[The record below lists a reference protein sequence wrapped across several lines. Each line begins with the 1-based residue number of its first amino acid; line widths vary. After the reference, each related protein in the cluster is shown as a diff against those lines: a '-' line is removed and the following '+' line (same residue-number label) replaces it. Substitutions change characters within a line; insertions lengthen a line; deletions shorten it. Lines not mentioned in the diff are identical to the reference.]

1 MVWPG
6 YNIAVAII
14 AIMISCGGIILGI
27 GYAADEKRLKEA
39 GKTILINSIINA
51 AIVGSLIAAF
61 SQGGI
66 VASAMNNLTGTVAE
80 SYQCPSGLSYS
91 SSICFS
97 YNFLVGVSYVEV
109 NGSAYPSV
117 FDSVIE
123 VLVPLSLLYTTLSI
137 ASSIDLNLGI
147 ISFGLNGALKPL
159 LTPIGYA
166 IDASSAALMAVEVQ
180 GFLLRF
186 IAAIAIPLL
195 LPVGIVL
202 RTLYFTQRLGG
213 AIIAIAIG
221 LFAVFPA
228 SYLLDASMLSYYNVS
243 AAVQNVTS
251 MTYGVQ
257 SLQNSVTSGISGY
270 QQSERN
276 ATGLVGQITA
286 LVYSLVNSAKGFF
299 NSIESFVAMLII
311 EAFLMPAFSLIIT
324 AISIRELA
332 RILGAEVNFGR
343 LYYL

>member
-1 MVWPG
+1 MAWPG
-6 YNIAVAII
+6 YDIAVVII
-14 AIMISCGGIILGI
+14 AIMISCGGIVLGI

-39 GKTILINSIINA
+39 GKTILANSIINA

-66 VASAMNNLTGTVAE
+66 VTSAMNNLTGTVAE
-80 SYQCPSGLSYS
+80 TYQCPSGLSYS
-91 SSICFS
+91 SAICFS
-97 YNFLVGVSYVEV
+97 YNFLVGIQYITV
-109 NGSAYPSV
+109 NGSTYPSV
-117 FDSVIE
+117 FDSVID

-137 ASSIDLNLGI
+137 AGSIDLNLGI

-159 LTPIGYA
+159 LTPISYA
-166 IDASSAALMAVEVQ
+166 IDVSSAALMAVEVQ

-186 IAAIAIPLL
+186 IAAIAIPVL

-221 LFAVFPA
+221 LFAVFPM
-228 SYLLDASMLSYYNVS
+228 SYLLDASMLSSYSVNS
-243 AAVQNVTS
+243 AVQNVTS
-251 MTYGVQ
+251 MTTGVQ
-257 SLQNSVTSGISGY
+257 SLQNSVTSSISGY

-276 ATGLVGQITA
+276 ATGLVGQITELA
-286 LVYSLVNSAKGFF
+286 DSLVNGAKGFF
-299 NSIESFVAMLII
+299 NSIEHFVAALVI
-311 EAFLMPAFSLIIT
+311 EAFLMPAFSLILT
-324 AISIRELA
+324 AISIKELA